1 MKRIATLFLALLTLA
16 ACQDRGP
23 TAPQPELELTAAAV
37 SGIVYQVTGSGAV
50 VREDLE
56 GAPRETYGFQAQ
68 VDAAGNARG
77 EAEVHFP
84 SDEVK
89 MHIDVQCLVV
99 ERNRAWLSGPVTR
112 SDDPETPVGRVYVW
126 MVVDGGEG
134 GDAAPDR
141 ISSFVHRPGDNLP
154 PDICQ
159 QQWRLDTYRWDH
171 GGVRILTPG
180 APGLADFVGT
190 WDATKFVC
198 TNLAEP
204 SESQS
209 LITPDFRI
217 RHTVSPSGQLTNM
230 FWTPGPP
237 ARMLENTSGWMD
249 VVDGIA
255 YVHYDEASFVIEY
268 PADLTGIVLRAE
280 FDAPVCHWDED
291 EVEDPSHVIWEM
303 RRKLTG
309 VLIEDVAGAWDATEW
324 RYTSVADPGT
334 SVDLVADEGLSIT
347 MTVLRN
353 SKFYLSVEPG
363 GWTGDRDWLLLE
375 GDRLLTRSE
384 DGDGASFVYSLKKD
398 AWSFSGV
405 NDHDFGGGNEAAVLE
420 VALVR

>member
-68 VDAAGNARG
+68 VDAAGNAGG

-89 MHIDVQCLVV
+89 VHIDVQCLVV

-237 ARMLENTSGWMD
+237 AMLLENTSGWMD

-255 YVHYDEASFVIEY
+255 YVHSDEASFVIEY

-324 RYTSVADPGT
+324 RNTSVADPGT

-353 SKFYLSVEPG
+353 SKVYLSVEPG

-375 GDRLLTRSE
+375 GDRILTRSA

-405 NDHDFGGGNEAAVLE
+405 NEHDFGGGNEPAVLE